1 MAEKQMAKTVV
12 PTRVDREKGEDRLSG
27 QNCRLVSRKIIILV
41 VANISVVSMRMQV
54 L

>member
-1 MAEKQMAKTVV
+1 MAVKQMAKTVV
-12 PTRVDREKGEDRLSG
+12 RTRLDREKGEDRLSA
-27 QNCRLVSRKIIILV
+27 QNCRLVSSKIVIPV